1 MTCLPTSPTPYP
13 QTFGKPHNK
22 QLQQLLVNST
32 LLHEHMFSY
41 LSLGS
46 LPTLSNWCCI
56 CYVKHRTTQQ
66 QQKPDHLH
74 PLVLRPPGL
83 GVWSGENVQL
93 LGPVGSLHIIKGS
106 STSLLHSLR
115 LLLYIIRAIDTLLEE
130 ICNTERY
137 NKERCNTERFNQERC
152 NEERC
157 WHFLGIREPAVLI
170 QCIDVQFTVFG
181 CIQLS
186 FVFLL

>member
-1 MTCLPTSPTPYP
+1 MSTCLATYP
-13 QTFGKPHNK
+13 SGHCQHCQIDVAFAMSNIGP
-22 QLQQLLVNST
+22 
-32 LLHEHMFSY
+32 
-41 LSLGS
+41 
-46 LPTLSNWCCI
+46 LSNN
-56 CYVKHRTTQQ
+56 
-66 QQKPDHLH
+66 QKPDHLH

-115 LLLYIIRAIDTLLEE
+115 LLLYIIRAIDTLFEQEIEIE

-137 NKERCNTERFNQERC
+137 NKERSNTERFNQERC

-181 CIQLS
+181 CIRLS
-186 FVFLL
+186 FVFLLWSYIFKTAGEL